1 MKDCVIIC
9 SNLVHIICAQASIK
23 SLALKENVKLN
34 VIIINPYLEKKEII
48 RIINYSKNNKI
59 HRCLDLS
66 HLFKFYIS
74 SDNYKLS
81 KRNIVHKIIYNKIYF
96 KIHNIILQIKIFNK
110 IKYILNENKLLNIEY
125 LFTRTHQRVY
135 ESMLIHSFNHINNKF
150 SVEDGVG
157 DYLEKNFFWSKFV
170 YYEIKNKFKLFFLN
184 FFNFMTALLL
194 TFSIKK
200 SLILG
205 SYKIIKF
212 NKVFRNV
219 KTDKSKFK
227 YLDDKDLIY
236 INNEFKNIIYKLNY
250 DFEFN
255 YKVIIFD
262 TILDDKLKI
271 DLKIIPLF
279 YNKIINSLLKDNDK
293 LKKNQILL
301 KHHPRI
307 NYEYWKLLKDNIE
320 CDVMEYESEL
330 SEVPGE
336 FLINYKSVKAVYSVG
351 STALFYAKLLF
362 NKNSYF
368 IQFDNKNFHPSAFKT
383 YEYLFKKYNFNFLD
397 FRKFMNM

>member
-9 SNLVHIICAQASIK
+9 SNLLHIICAQASIK
-23 SLALKENVKLN
+23 SLALKENVKLTI
-34 VIIINPYLEKKEII
+34 IIINPYLEKKEIN
-48 RIINYSKNNKI
+48 RITNYAKNNKI
-59 HRCLDLS
+59 HKCLDLS
-66 HLFKFYIS
+66 HLFKFYVS

-81 KRNIVHKIIYNKIYF
+81 KKNIVHKFFYNKIYF
-96 KIHNIILQIKIFNK
+96 KIYNIILQIKIFNK
-110 IKYILNENKLLNIEY
+110 IKHALNENKLQNIEY

-135 ESMLIHSFNHINNKF
+135 ESMLIHSFNNINNKF
-150 SVEDGVG
+150 SVEDGLG
-157 DYLEKNFFWSKFV
+157 DYLEKNFIWSKLI
-170 YYEIKNKFKLFFLN
+170 YYEIKLKLKQFIINIFIFLI
-184 FFNFMTALLL
+184 ALLL
-194 TFSIKK
+194 TFSVKK

-205 SYKIIKF
+205 SYKKIKF

-219 KTDKSKFK
+219 ETGKSTFK
-227 YLDDKDLIY
+227 YLDNKNLIY
-236 INNEFKNIIYKLNY
+236 TNHEFKNIIDKLNY
-250 DFEFN
+250 DFDFN

-262 TILDDKLKI
+262 TILNDKLKI
-271 DLKIIPLF
+271 DFKNIPLF
-279 YNKIINSLLKDNDK
+279 YNKIINSLLKDDDK
-293 LKKNQILL
+293 LKKNQILF

-307 NYEYWKLLKDNIE
+307 NYEYWKLLNDNIE
-320 CDVMEYESEL
+320 CDVMKYDSEL
-330 SEVPGE
+330 SQVPGE

-351 STALFYAKLLF
+351 STALFYSKLLF